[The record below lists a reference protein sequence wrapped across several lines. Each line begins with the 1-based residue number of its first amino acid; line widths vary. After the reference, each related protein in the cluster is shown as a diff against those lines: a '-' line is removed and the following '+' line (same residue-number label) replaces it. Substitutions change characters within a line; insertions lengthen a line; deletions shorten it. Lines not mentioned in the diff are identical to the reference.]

1 MLHQYVYSYHLSYPV
16 MATKDTQTSGT
27 DLEEINTE
35 DEIATDTSKWSE
47 KEHKKLQHMTEFH
60 EEYQKVF
67 GDRVSLCTIIRKR
80 FAYMNPP
87 IPSSVCKEE
96 MQDASIDSN
105 EVIVEY
111 ITDAK
116 GNKIK
121 KLKPLF
127 IKSEPNKIYVQRI
140 PSDDELPFVPESHFT
155 QKREITIDSYSASI
169 SSDDEAS
176 DNRTVTADSDS
187 SEAQDFEENS
197 CKLETNAT
205 EIEATLHQ
213 IATGLQSAANGY
225 LALASH
231 LPNLSPYE
239 LPQIISQIPPP
250 PMNVPMPIR
259 KALAIEGENKM
270 IHYLLCS
277 EYELNNTSWTS
288 LQQKYNVSRD
298 TVYTA
303 LKGKRRPGG
312 SQYQQKRSKNHRN
325 KKLWLQHQVKIFN
338 HFVML

>member
-1 MLHQYVYSYHLSYPV
+1 
-16 MATKDTQTSGT
+16 MATEDTQTSGM

-35 DEIATDTSKWSE
+35 DELATDTSKWSE

-60 EEYQKVF
+60 EEYQRVF
-67 GDRVSLCTIIRKR
+67 GNRASLCTIIRKR
-80 FAYMNPP
+80 IAHMNPP
-87 IPSSVCKEE
+87 IPSSICKEE
-96 MQDASIDSN
+96 MQDANIDSN

-121 KLKPLF
+121 KLNPLF
-127 IKSEPNKIYVQRI
+127 IKSESNKTYVQHI
-140 PSDDELPFVPESHFT
+140 PSDNELPSVPEDNFT
-155 QKREITIDSYSASI
+155 QKCEITIDSYSESI

-176 DNRTVTADSDS
+176 DDRTVTADSDS
-187 SEAQDFEENS
+187 SEVQDFEDTP

-239 LPQIISQIPPP
+239 LPQLVAQIPPP
-250 PMNVPMPIR
+250 PMNVPVPIR
-259 KALAIEGENKM
+259 KALATEGENRR
-270 IHYLLCS
+270 IHYLLRG
-277 EYELNNTSWTS
+277 EYELNNTSWTH
-288 LQQKYNVSRD
+288 LQQKYNVSCD
-298 TVYTA
+298 TMY
-303 LKGKRRPGG
+303 KP
-312 SQYQQKRSKNHRN
+312 
-325 KKLWLQHQVKIFN
+325 
-338 HFVML
+338 